1 MIVLKRPELPLH
13 NNLAELGARRQV
25 RKRDISLHTM
35 TPAGTKNQ
43 DAFMSITQTAIQLGV
58 DVFKYIK
65 ELISDKNNR
74 ISLAD
79 IIYQKISLNS
89 S

>member
-1 MIVLKRPELPLH
+1 MH

-58 DVFKYIK
+58 DVFKYVK
-65 ELISDKNNR
+65 ELIANKNNR
-74 ISLAD
+74 LSLAD
-79 IIYQKISLNS
+79 IIYQKINFNTS
-89 S
+89 